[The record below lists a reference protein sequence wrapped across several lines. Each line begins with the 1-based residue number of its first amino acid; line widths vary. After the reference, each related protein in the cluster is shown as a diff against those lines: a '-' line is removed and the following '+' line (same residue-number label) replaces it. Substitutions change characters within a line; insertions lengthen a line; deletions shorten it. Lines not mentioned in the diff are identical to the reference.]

1 MGTNFYLEMQFCPC
15 CGRPMAEVHLGKTS
29 NNSFIFHRQPGL
41 QIPEQFKTISKL
53 GVIKDEYGKVI
64 SYEIFCKIIDESV
77 HEFFDND
84 FC

>member
-15 CGRPMAEVHLGKTS
+15 CGKPMVHTHLGKTS
-29 NNSFIFHRQPGL
+29 NNSFIFHRQPGI
-41 QIPEQFKTISKL
+41 QTPEQFKTISKL
-53 GVIKDEYGKVI
+53 GVIRDEYGKEI
-64 SYEIFCKIIDESV
+64 SHEIFCNIIDESV